1 MCIRDRDN
9 TKTLTNKTIVAG
21 NNTIS
26 GITSSH
32 FASAVTL
39 VINDSS
45 GSAVKTIVGSAS

>member
-1 MCIRDRDN
+1 
-9 TKTLTNKTIVAG
+9 VAG